1 MSMNVPNPKK
11 VLVNA
16 KNHVSANKAAYVA
29 GTIAVLA
36 IALQQRNRFAFNE
49 FLTEKGIDLDEY
61 YCPEA
66 YEERMNA
73 E

>member
-1 MSMNVPNPKK
+1 MSIVTAPKNTLIK
-11 VLVNA
+11 V
-16 KNHVSANKAAYVA
+16 KNHVKDNKFAYAA

-36 IALQQRNRFAFNE
+36 IALQQKNRLDFNE
-49 FLTEKGIDLDEY
+49 FLTEKGIDPEEY
-61 YCPEA
+61 YCPES